1 MTGRFLVNRQDG
13 KLLGVASGLSDMTGF
28 DPLLVRLAFVAL
40 VLVTGPMAILFYIL
54 AGLLAP
60 ER

>member
-1 MTGRFLVNRQDG
+1 MNGRFLVNRRDG
-13 KLLGVASGLSDMTGF
+13 KLLGVAAGLSDMSGI

-40 VLVTGPMAILFYIL
+40 VLIAGPIAILFYIL